1 MNKEPSLAQI
11 QVLLNDFA
19 DGGVLEFHFATTHIA
34 RVAALEKILES
45 CFASL
50 VENRQHKQK
59 HSEDAL
65 SVEIVER
72 LRGFKM
78 EANHDVQTGGH
89 CDIHVRGKS
98 NFLWIG
104 EAKIHGGYGWLE
116 SGFKQLST
124 RYATGM
130 PGQDCGDLIMYCRK
144 RDSVAVLKSWLKR
157 LKQNFPDTTVTVDE
171 VSELLQFRTVHT
183 CENSGRP
190 FKTRHKIVPL
200 FWQPSTS

>member
-1 MNKEPSLAQI
+1 MDNEPSFAQI
-11 QVLLNDFA
+11 QGLLKDFA
-19 DGGVLEFHFATTHIA
+19 DGGVFEFHFATTHEA

-50 VENRQHKQK
+50 VENRQHKQA

-65 SVEIVER
+65 SVEIVEQ
-72 LRGFKM
+72 LRGFKL

-89 CDIHVRGKS
+89 CDIHVRGRS
-98 NFLWIG
+98 SFLWIG

-130 PGQDCGDLIMYCRK
+130 PGQDCGDLIIYCK
-144 RDSVAVLKSWLKR
+144 NRDSVSVLNSWLER
-157 LKQNFPDTTVTVDE
+157 LQQRFPDTSVTADE

-190 FKTRHKIVPL
+190 FNTRHKIVPL